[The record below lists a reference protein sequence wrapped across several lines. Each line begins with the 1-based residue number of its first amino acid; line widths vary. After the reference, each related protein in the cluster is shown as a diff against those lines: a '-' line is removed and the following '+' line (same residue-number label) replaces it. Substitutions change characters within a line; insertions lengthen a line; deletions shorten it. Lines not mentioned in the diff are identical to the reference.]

1 MSGDTD
7 AQRVAR
13 MQAERVQLNQ
23 SIVDLVRDLG
33 PTCCREVSEAFDLTR
48 ATASHLLLKL
58 QAAGLIVSE
67 LEAATD
73 YYPQMR
79 WFRCPS

>member
-1 MSGDTD
+1 MSGDTN

-23 SIVDLVRDLG
+23 NIVDLVRDVG
-33 PTCCREVSEAFDLTR
+33 PTCGREVSEAFDLSR
-48 ATASHLLLKL
+48 ATASYLLLKL
-58 QAAGLIVSE
+58 QRAGLLVSE

-79 WFRCPS
+79 WFRCSS